1 MGSPPTADSERG
13 ERGQMEARSHHDVY
27 DRLAKI
33 TCPTFVASGR
43 YDGIAPLA
51 NGEAIAAQIPGSE
64 LHVYEG
70 GHMFV
75 AQDRAAFPEILEF
88 LATSS

>member
-1 MGSPPTADSERG
+1 
-13 ERGQMEARSHHDVY
+13 
-27 DRLAKI
+27 
-33 TCPTFVASGR
+33 
-43 YDGIAPLA
+43 
-51 NGEAIAAQIPGSE
+51 
-64 LHVYEG
+64 VYEG